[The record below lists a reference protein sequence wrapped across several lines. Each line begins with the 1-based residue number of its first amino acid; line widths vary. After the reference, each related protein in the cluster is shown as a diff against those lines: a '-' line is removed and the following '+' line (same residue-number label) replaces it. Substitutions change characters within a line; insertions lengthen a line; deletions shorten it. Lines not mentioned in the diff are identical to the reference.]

1 MARVLQGGLLP
12 AAALSGA
19 VVEIAC
25 DESGFSGTNLL
36 DPADPVVTHAGVD
49 LSAAEAVELIAE
61 LRGRFRFAPYEL
73 KSGKFLRRPSALE
86 WFLTA
91 LEGRAH
97 VHAVDKEF
105 FLVTRVVDLLMGE
118 PSYAAGTRLAQR
130 HRPAALALHEA
141 GREAGDA
148 WIGFLAAFVDLAREK
163 RRRRPVEPFLR
174 ARDALPAH
182 PVLAELTDDRVWTL
196 AARLDEDDRSLPP
209 PLEPLLP
216 ALAET
221 VLFFSGGHRQVLVTH
236 DEQSALTVGR
246 LVRLQRAL
254 AEGEGPSPLAGLTM
268 ADSRD
273 DPRVQVADLLAGA
286 ARRSRT
292 ARAGPAGEGPARK
305 GPAAEGPA
313 AEGPARVGRAQ
324 ERPGP
329 EVAPRRTAS

>member
-19 VVEIAC
+19 AVEIAC

-36 DPADPVVTHAGVD
+36 DPASPVITHAGVD
-49 LSAAEAVELIAE
+49 LSAGEAVELIAE

-73 KSGKFLRRPSALE
+73 KAGKFLRRPRALE
-86 WFLTA
+86 WFLAA

-97 VHAVDKEF
+97 VHAVDKEL
-105 FLVTRVVDLLMGE
+105 FLVTRIVDLLLGE

-130 HRPAALALHEA
+130 HRPAALALYEA
-141 GREAGDA
+141 GREAGDDWTA
-148 WIGFLAAFVDLAREK
+148 FLAAFVDLAREK
-163 RRRRPVEPFLR
+163 RRRPVESFLR
-174 ARDALPAH
+174 ARDALPGHA
-182 PVLAELTDDRVWTL
+182 VLAELTDDRVWTL

-236 DEQSALTVGR
+236 DEQSALTAGR
-246 LVRLQRAL
+246 LLRLQRAL
-254 AEGEGPSPLAGLTM
+254 ATGDAPSPLAGLTM
-268 ADSRD
+268 ADSRE
-273 DPRVQVADLLAGA
+273 DPRVQVADLLAGS

-292 ARAGPAGEGPARK
+292 AREAATGPQPSREAVTVR
-305 GPAAEGPA
+305 
-313 AEGPARVGRAQ
+313 R
-324 ERPGP
+324 RPQ
-329 EVAPRRTAS
+329 